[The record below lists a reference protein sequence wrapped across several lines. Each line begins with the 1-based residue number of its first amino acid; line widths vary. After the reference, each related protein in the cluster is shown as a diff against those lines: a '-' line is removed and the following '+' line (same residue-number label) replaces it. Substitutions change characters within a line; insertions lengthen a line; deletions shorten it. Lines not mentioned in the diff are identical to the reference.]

1 LFNFFFNYTKNNSHF
16 FFFKKIGPRVVI
28 PRIAEAIKMTRDAVE
43 GKDLK
48 EKESTQTLDKEKV
61 LILNHNSY
69 LFEPFHFNNNK

>member
-1 LFNFFFNYTKNNSHF
+1 
-16 FFFKKIGPRVVI
+16 
-28 PRIAEAIKMTRDAVE
+28 MTRDAVE